1 MRAQARK
8 PVANKTARLIPYGW
22 ELLILL
28 WLAFFLHQADRQ
40 IFNNLLPLIKADLQL
55 SDIQLGLVASIF
67 TAVFGLCVLVGG
79 YAADVWR
86 RKWIILISL
95 LVWSAATLLTGVST
109 GIIALLVFRGLA
121 SGGGEA
127 FYYPAAASLI
137 SQIHHQAKATALAIH
152 QSAQYVGI
160 IASFLAGYVG
170 ESYGWRA
177 AFYVFGGFGVLLGGV
192 LLFRMRDTPHEA
204 NDASAAAIKPERPPI
219 GTVLRAI
226 LGNPTAL
233 MLYAALAGHVFV
245 NTGYVTWMP
254 TLLHEKFGMSVTAAG
269 FSALAYHYGF
279 ALLGVLLGGR
289 LSDRWVLR
297 RRTIRMEFE
306 WLGLMLAS
314 PFIFWM
320 GQAGNAFT
328 CCLALGLY
336 GFFRGFYDS
345 NLWTALFDV
354 IEPRFRASATG
365 LMLAWAFLFGAF
377 APVLMGWTKGLFGLG
392 ASVSALALVY
402 FTSGVI
408 VFVAQWTRFKKDC
421 RTEDAA

>member
-1 MRAQARK
+1 MLGGK
-8 PVANKTARLIPYGW
+8 NKRLIPYGW

-28 WLAFFLHQADRQ
+28 WFAFFLHQADRQ
-40 IFNNLLPLIKADLQL
+40 IYNNLLPLIRVDLQL
-55 SDIQLGLVASIF
+55 GDVQLGLVASVF

-86 RKWIILISL
+86 RKWIILVSL
-95 LVWSAATLLTGVST
+95 LIWSAATLLTGLSSGLV
-109 GIIALLVFRGLA
+109 ALIVFRGLA

-137 SQIHHQAKATALAIH
+137 SQIHSRAKATALAIH
-152 QSAQYVGI
+152 QSAQYIGI
-160 IASFLAGYVG
+160 VASFLAGFVG
-170 ESYGWRA
+170 EHYGWRA
-177 AFYVFGGFGVLLGGV
+177 AFYVFGGFGVVLGV
-192 LLFRMRDTPHEA
+192 IALFRMRDTPHETEKTETCA
-204 NDASAAAIKPERPPI
+204 RPPLKAAMKAVL
-219 GTVLRAI
+219 GT
-226 LGNPTAL
+226 PTAL

-254 TLLHEKFGMSVTAAG
+254 TLLHEKFGLSLTAAG
-269 FSALAYHYGF
+269 FFALACHYGC

-289 LSDRWVLR
+289 LSDRWAAR

-320 GQAGNAFT
+320 GRADSAVA
-328 CCLALGLY
+328 CCAALGFY

-354 IEPRFRASATG
+354 IEPRFQASATG

-392 ASVSALALVY
+392 ASVSALAVVY
-402 FTSGVI
+402 FASGVI
-408 VFVAQWTRFKKDC
+408 VFAAQTTRFKNDY
-421 RTEDAA
+421 RTEGAA